1 MKFLKN
7 LQFQGK
13 KVLFRADINCPF
25 LNGKIA
31 DITRL
36 KAIVPS
42 LSYLLK
48 AGAKQIIILAHQG
61 RKKVRAAD
69 SVLDEHAKELEK
81 LLHEKVLKLD
91 ETRPK
96 HIPEGAGVVMLENV
110 RLDDEDHPLKEKRED
125 FARFLSALGDIYVN
139 DAFGNCHRDHATI
152 TSLARMMPK
161 RAAGLLV
168 EKELAALS
176 PLLQKTLEH
185 PFTIVAGGAK
195 IDTKMGLFDQFK
207 KKADF
212 FLIGGAIA
220 NTFLK
225 AEGYDI
231 GASLYEEQS
240 VEKAQEYALELGD
253 RLQLP
258 VDVVCADEAGDHV
271 ANMDIPIE
279 DVEGDMK
286 ILDIGEKTA
295 AWYSTIIKKSHTV
308 VWNGPMGLFEYK
320 PFKKGS
326 EAIAK
331 AMAASKGKTILG
343 GGDSLVVINELGI
356 PYDQYNHVSTGGGAM
371 VEYLGGD
378 SLPGLIAL
386 KA

>member
-1 MKFLKN
+1 MKFLKD

-25 LNGKIA
+25 LNGKIT
-31 DITRL
+31 DTTRL
-36 KAIVPS
+36 RAILPS
-42 LSYLLK
+42 LNYLLK
-48 AGAKQIIILAHQG
+48 AGAKQVIILAHQG
-61 RKKVRAAD
+61 RKKVRAQD

-81 LLHEKVLKLD
+81 LLKEKVLKIH

-96 HIPEGAGVVMLENV
+96 HIPEGVRIVMLENV

-125 FARFLSALGDIYVN
+125 FALFLSKLGDIYVN

-152 TSLARMMPK
+152 TSLAKLMPK

-176 PLLQKTLEH
+176 PLLHKTLEH

-212 FLIGGAIA
+212 FLVGGALA

-225 AEGYDI
+225 AEGYDV

-240 VEKAQEYALELGD
+240 VEIAQKYALELGD

-271 ANMDIPIE
+271 ANMDIPVE

-286 ILDIGEKTA
+286 ILDIGQKTA
-295 AWYSTIIKKSHTV
+295 AWYSTIIRKSHTV

-343 GGDSLVVINELGI
+343 GGDSLVVINELEI

-371 VEYLGGD
+371 GEYLSGEPM
-378 SLPGLIAL
+378 PGLVAL
-386 KA
+386 G

>member
-1 MKFLKN
+1 MKFLKD

-25 LNGKIA
+25 LNGKIT
-31 DITRL
+31 DTTRL
-36 KAIVPS
+36 RAILPS
-42 LSYLLK
+42 LNYLLK
-48 AGAKQIIILAHQG
+48 AGAKQVIILAHQG
-61 RKKVRAAD
+61 RKKVRAQD

-81 LLHEKVLKLD
+81 LLKEKVLKIH

-96 HIPEGAGVVMLENV
+96 HIPEGVRIVMLENV

-125 FARFLSALGDIYVN
+125 FALFLSKLGDIYVN

-152 TSLARMMPK
+152 TSLAKLMPK

-176 PLLQKTLEH
+176 PLLHKTLEH

-212 FLIGGAIA
+212 FLVGGALA

-225 AEGYDI
+225 AEGYDV

-240 VEKAQEYALELGD
+240 VEIAQKYALELGD

-271 ANMDIPIE
+271 ANMDIPVE

-286 ILDIGEKTA
+286 ILDIGQKTA
-295 AWYSTIIKKSHTV
+295 AWYSTIIRKSHTV

-343 GGDSLVVINELGI
+343 GGDSLVVINELEI

-371 VEYLGGD
+371 VEYLSGEPM
-378 SLPGLIAL
+378 PGLVAL
-386 KA
+386 G